1 MHSQQVGRSSQTSN
15 SGLVSTASRSEGAG
29 NETSAMVQSQKQ
41 KRPGLRTWEL
51 NLLRTLT
58 EHEARDLLPDP
69 DMECAICMERLLQG
83 KTQTCAS
90 SEGHLCHVASTL
102 AVLPCS
108 DSHVFHTLCA
118 RTWLRRC
125 KDCPLCRA
133 DVRTTI
139 KQKVNKFKRKEER
152 NRQRI
157 LVSMAKKHAE
167 VPAPQGSDAAR
178 RARASAAPSPPA
190 SARSPRFV
198 ASATQHTFDA
208 ESGLSAE
215 VRQHLLQFSAR
226 RAGPGSP
233 TDDDYDAAD
242 RRRRA
247 REWPPMLLRAAHESF
262 LGGGGGD
269 PSEFVLTLPPC
280 PRPDTPDT
288 PVPGRSRPDTVGGSS
303 LVLPR
308 LVPEGRARSGSITAR
323 SGDDGAARITPREE
337 FQARSRRWR
346 QGSAAAPS
354 SPRPPQL
361 HLPRATDADAR
372 LSLRRPTEGV
382 VSPLP
387 PTHAQRPGSGEVA
400 GPSPR
405 VRSRTYVVSDAAA
418 NARST
423 AEQWGIGGLGE
434 GRMVPRPP
442 PMHSFSVGSSGRP
455 AGIVPSLSLPAPGMP
470 PELVAESS
478 TARDLPMDRNLM
490 DVDGQFAAQGS
501 ATSRD
506 NTEASRRQTT
516 ELEDAMGARSRVH
529 GSNSHRSWMR
539 FFLDSGLRSLRGN
552 RGHEDQ
558 DASSS
563 GANSVHRAESG
574 DGHTNINVR

>member
-1 MHSQQVGRSSQTSN
+1 
-15 SGLVSTASRSEGAG
+15 
-29 NETSAMVQSQKQ
+29 MVQSQKQ

-262 LGGGGGD
+262 LGGGGGG
-269 PSEFVLTLPPC
+269 PLGVRAYAAAVPATRHPGHPRPRTLPAGHGWGVVSGAAATGAGGAREIRLHHRQERGRRSSENHPQGGV
-280 PRPDTPDT
+280 PS
-288 PVPGRSRPDTVGGSS
+288 PVQAVATRERSRPELAPSPPVAS
-303 LVLPR
+303 
-308 LVPEGRARSGSITAR
+308 PEGHGRG
-323 SGDDGAARITPREE
+323 
-337 FQARSRRWR
+337 
-346 QGSAAAPS
+346 
-354 SPRPPQL
+354 RPPLVAQA
-361 HLPRATDADAR
+361 HRRRR
-372 LSLRRPTEGV
+372 LSLAPDPRPEAGKRRGCR
-382 VSPLP
+382 
-387 PTHAQRPGSGEVA
+387 AQPESEIA
-400 GPSPR
+400 HD
-405 VRSRTYVVSDAAA
+405 VVSDAAA